1 MKEGAED
8 LWNERD
14 GPIKTQPPSPSK
26 ERRRP
31 VPEAEAS
38 TDLRKAFMEG
48 RNSAWSHGNVN
59 SSNLSGN
66 RVRARHYSV
75 QSWRNG
81 RNEGSGFVANRESS
95 KLERNSNNIPVNRKI
110 PAKKPRRYF
119 RNGDSSD
126 SEFDSEDDD
135 DSVKSSEWDVKKMG
149 SSASVGKYDVK
160 ISKRRI
166 PLHSLEDE
174 IDISEQI
181 EEIRHEINRKKLL
194 EGEENEGKEE
204 EESILSEKR
213 CVICLSL

>member
-1 MKEGAED
+1 M
-8 LWNERD
+8 WNERD
-14 GPIKTQPPSPSK
+14 GPIKTPPPSQSK

-31 VPEAEAS
+31 VAEAEAS

-48 RNSAWSHGNVN
+48 SNSAWSQGNVN

-81 RNEGSGFVANRESS
+81 RNEGLGFVANSENS

-126 SEFDSEDDD
+126 SEFDSGDDD
-135 DSVKSSEWDVKKMG
+135 DSEKSSEWDVKKMG

-194 EGEENEGKEE
+194 EGKENEGKEE